1 MSNTWQ
7 NAMKVGIEVVDED
20 HRQLFALIQE
30 FHAAADSQGG
40 VVNGEQMAGILSR
53 LDAYVKEH
61 FAREELLQVEAGY
74 DGYEENKRQHDEL
87 THTLAVF
94 IEKFHSGAAGATP
107 SASSPRTGSTQ
118 ESHTQP
124 SSGCS
129 TQLPVMAA
137 QARASRDT
145 SAMCSMPRSSRLAT
159 ACMVCSR

>member
-94 IEKFHSGAAGATP
+94 IEKFHSGAAGEAKAATEKMK
-107 SASSPRTGSTQ
+107 SFLGVWLGQHILKTDLKMRGRI
-118 ESHTQP
+118 
-124 SSGCS
+124 
-129 TQLPVMAA
+129 LPWAG
-137 QARASRDT
+137 
-145 SAMCSMPRSSRLAT
+145 
-159 ACMVCSR
+159 